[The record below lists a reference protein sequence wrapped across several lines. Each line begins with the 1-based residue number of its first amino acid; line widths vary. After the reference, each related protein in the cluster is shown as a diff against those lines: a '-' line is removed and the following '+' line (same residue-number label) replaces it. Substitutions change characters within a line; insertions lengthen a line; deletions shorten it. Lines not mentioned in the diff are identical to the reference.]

1 MDCAS
6 CQSSDTVLSKSGKM
20 LFCCACE
27 ESIEIK
33 DKVEQHAG
41 GEFGQELLG
50 RIDRLTGEVQGLRD
64 RMDGPG
70 SSSSSAGDPDPDP
83 PGRDGDADP
92 RGDDDGGRREDVE
105 YFGKG

>member
-1 MDCAS
+1 MDCAN
-6 CQSSDTVLSKSGKM
+6 CKSSDTVLSKSGKM

-33 DKVEQHAG
+33 EKVEQHAG

-64 RMDGPG
+64 RMDGPR
-70 SSSSSAGDPDPDP
+70 SSSAGDPDLDP
-83 PGRDGDADP
+83 PGRAGDADP
-92 RGDDDGGRREDVE
+92 RGDGDGGRREDVE